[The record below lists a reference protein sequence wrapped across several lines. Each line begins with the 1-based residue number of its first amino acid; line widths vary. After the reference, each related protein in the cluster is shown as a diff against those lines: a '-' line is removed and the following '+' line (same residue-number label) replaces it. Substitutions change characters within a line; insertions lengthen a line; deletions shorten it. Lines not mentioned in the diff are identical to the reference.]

1 MNPCRLD
8 VLHQATDH
16 HLTALITEGIH
27 IHLGGVL
34 QVLIDQHRLVGVHL
48 HRFAHVAIEFIGAED
63 HLHGTASQH
72 VAGPHHNRV
81 ADAFSNGAGLI
92 FTAGNAIGR
101 LTNLQLAQHGLEL
114 FAVFRQIDRLGRG
127 APDAAT
133 GGLTDRRLKPVQQR
147 QRQLQRGLAAELNNH
162 PIGALGFDHVEHVFE
177 GQRFEVEAIAGV
189 VIGGHRLRVAVHH
202 HRGQPFV
209 LKGKGG
215 VAAAVVEL
223 NALADPVGTAAQ
235 DHHLAPRFRR
245 HLTLRG
251 QDLELAGGIE
261 PFHRPLVAGVVVRRG
276 GSEFS
281 GAGVDRFEHRIDAQ
295 PLPVGPHSQFVA
307 ACAPGDLPVA
317 VAQLLEL
324 EQRIGA

>member
-1 MNPCRLD
+1 MDPCWLD
-8 VLHQATDH
+8 VFHQATNH
-16 HLTALITEGIH
+16 HLTALITEGIDVY
-27 IHLGGVL
+27 LGGVL
-34 QVLIDQHRLVGVHL
+34 EVLIDQHRLVWVHL
-48 HRFAHVAIEFIGAED
+48 HRFAHVAIELIGAKD
-63 HLHGTASQH
+63 HLHGPASQH
-72 VAGPHHNRV
+72 IAGPDHDRV
-81 ADAFSNGAGLI
+81 ADAFSDGSGLI

-114 FAVFRQIDRLGRG
+114 FAVFRQINRLRRG

-133 GGLTDRRLKPVQQR
+133 SGLTLRRLQPAQQG
-147 QRQLQRGLAAELNNH
+147 QRQLERGLAAELNNH

-177 GQRFEVEAIAGV
+177 GERFEVEAIAGV

-202 HRGQPFV
+202 HRGQPLV

-223 NALADPVGTAAQ
+223 NALADPVRTAAQ
-235 DHHLAPRFRR
+235 DHHLAPRLRR

-251 QDLELAGGIE
+251 QNLELAGGIE
-261 PFHRPLVAGVVVRRG
+261 PFHRPLIAGVVVRRG

-281 GAGVDRFEHRIDAQ
+281 GAGVDRFEHRVDAQ
-295 PLPVGPHSQFVA
+295 PLAMGPYSQFVA

-324 EQRIGA
+324 EQRFGV